1 MRSSSLKRDAFL
13 PAFFGMA
20 ARPLLAGGVA
30 FAGFA
35 APALGA
41 DISPSE
47 TPPVF
52 SWSGLYVG
60 FNSGYTW
67 RNSSTFST
75 SAVNLFDAPAI
86 PGLPGLPGVI
96 PHLWGPASALGATG
110 SVGARLNGFFSGG
123 QA

>member
-1 MRSSSLKRDAFL
+1 MKRLAL
-13 PAFFGMA
+13 CLTRALCGT

-30 FAGFA
+30 FACFA

-41 DISPSE
+41 DLPRE

-67 RNSSTFST
+67 RNSSAFST

-86 PGLPGLPGVI
+86 LSRIYGGRRRR
-96 PHLWGPASALGATG
+96 SAPQAP
-110 SVGARLNGFFSGG
+110 SARG
-123 QA
+123 

>member
-1 MRSSSLKRDAFL
+1 MRSSSLKR
-13 PAFFGMA
+13 PALCLTSRALRNGA
-20 ARPLLAGGVA
+20 WPLVAGGIA

-41 DISPSE
+41 DLSPSE

-75 SAVNLFDAPAI
+75 SAVNLFDAPAV
-86 PGLPGLPGVI
+86 PGLPGFPGVFPI
-96 PHLWGPASALGATG
+96 YGGRRRRSAPQAP
-110 SVGARLNGFFSGG
+110 SARD
-123 QA
+123 

>member
-1 MRSSSLKRDAFL
+1 MRSSSLKR
-13 PAFFGMA
+13 PARCLTSA
-20 ARPLLAGGVA
+20 LCRTAWPLVAGGIA
-30 FAGFA
+30 FAVFA

-41 DISPSE
+41 DLSPSE

-86 PGLPGLPGVI
+86 PGLPGFPESSPVYGGRRRRSV
-96 PHLWGPASALGATG
+96 PQAPSARG
-110 SVGARLNGFFSGG
+110 
-123 QA
+123 